1 MKRAVSKEVLEGL
14 GILKAMREAEVLPLQ
29 SYDCCPDCY
38 RPNRNVK
45 VTVATEY
52 LQGKKW
58 KVVAPYCPRSE
69 TRPVAECP
77 PYEDFEE
84 EIMMDRWTAFRGLD
98 YQQFDKGIRK
108 FLKIVHRFEIPT
120 MHSCDGHG
128 KRNGYITFVRS
139 HDASAARTVLKDYS
153 PRVTY
158 KKMNSLVP
166 VIYFVSIPKRFITP

>member
-1 MKRAVSKEVLEGL
+1 MKRSISKETLEGL
-14 GILKAMREAEVLPLQ
+14 GILKAMREAETLPMQ

-52 LQGKKW
+52 LHGKKW
-58 KVVAPYCPRSE
+58 KVVAPFCAGNE
-69 TRPVAECP
+69 KRPVAECP
-77 PYEDFEE
+77 PYEDYEE
-84 EIMMDRWTAFRGLD
+84 AIMMDRWTAFRGLD

-108 FLKIVHRFEIPT
+108 FLKILHRFEIPT

-128 KRNGYITFVRS
+128 KKAGWISFVRS
-139 HDASAARTVLKDYS
+139 QDASCARVLLSKYS

-158 KKMNSLVP
+158 KKRNSLVP